1 MSSDVVNVTEKKVL
15 SLLENSLMST
25 SQLAK
30 ELGMRRDMVVGYLEA
45 LRDQGK
51 VEKIRVGR
59 SDVYINKSA
68 KRGTVQIA

>member
-1 MSSDVVNVTEKKVL
+1 MTSDVNVTEKKIL
-15 SLLENSLMST
+15 SLLENNLFST

-30 ELGMRRDMVVGYLEA
+30 ELDMRRDVVVGYLEA

-59 SDVYINKSA
+59 ADVYVTKSA
-68 KRGTVQIA
+68 KRGAVQIA